1 MSSGS
6 QIVSYLVAETT
17 PGVTPTLPEWDTL
30 RLTGNTMT
38 PNVST
43 EVSDEIRADRMAGG
57 SIITSL
63 DYQGDLSAEFS
74 ATSFDQLLEAAFY
87 GNWTADVLE
96 VGSTRHTFTH
106 VKGYK
111 DIGVWNTFR
120 GLHIGTLA
128 LEIPEEGK
136 ITCTFS
142 GMALESED
150 GTTDPTDGDTI
161 NPATET
167 VPMGSATSVG
177 DVLINGQTLA
187 GEACVSALS
196 LTIDNTMQVQ
206 RCLGR
211 AGPGALIA
219 TRANITGQV
228 TLAWSAASYE
238 IWKKMLTREAIG
250 IVFPLEDEAG
260 NSYTFEIPACEVD
273 GDMPDGGNE
282 DIVQVTLDFTAKLT
296 PVKVTRSLAA

>member
-17 PGVTPTLPEWDTL
+17 PGVTPIEPAWDTL
-30 RLTGNTMT
+30 RLTGNSMT

-43 EVSDEIRADRMAGG
+43 ETSEEIRADRMAGG

-74 ATSFDQLLEAAFY
+74 AVSFDQLLEAAFY
-87 GNWTADVLE
+87 GDWTADVLE
-96 VGSTRHTFTH
+96 VGSSRHTFTH
-106 VKGYK
+106 VKGYQ
-111 DIGVWNTFR
+111 DIGVWATFR

-136 ITCTFS
+136 ITCTFT

-150 GTTDPTDGDTI
+150 GTTNPTTGDTI
-161 NPATET
+161 NPPTET

-196 LTIDNTMQVQ
+196 MTIDNTMQVQ

-228 TLAWSAASYE
+228 TLAWSAASYQ
-238 IWKKMLTREAIG
+238 IWKKMLTREAVG
-250 IVFPLEDEAG
+250 IVFPLEDAAG
-260 NSYTFEIPACEVD
+260 NSYTFEIPAAELD
-273 GDMPDGGNE
+273 GDLPDGGNE
-282 DIVQVTLDFTAKLT
+282 SIIQVQLNFTAKLT
-296 PVKVTRSLAA
+296 PVKVTRVLAP